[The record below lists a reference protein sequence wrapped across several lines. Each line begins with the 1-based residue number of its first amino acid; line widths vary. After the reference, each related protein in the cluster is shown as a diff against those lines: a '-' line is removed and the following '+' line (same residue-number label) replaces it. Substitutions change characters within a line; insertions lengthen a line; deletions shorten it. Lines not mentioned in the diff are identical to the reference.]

1 MEKQRKRKG
10 GKRPRKRPRDK
21 KIHFLHPTKHILN
34 CPLGT
39 FVPLTKA
46 NPHVVTAKF
55 VIGTGSPERV
65 GGLKKRETG
74 ELVGV
79 SEKVRNLAL
88 LSLSLSCYRKK
99 VSQRNKVPE
108 ERKRRAYK
116 RQIQTRKERK

>member
-1 MEKQRKRKG
+1 M
-10 GKRPRKRPRDK
+10 
-21 KIHFLHPTKHILN
+21 
-34 CPLGT
+34 
-39 FVPLTKA
+39 PLTKA